1 MNNLNFTKEQQ
12 EYIKALLASNKELMN
27 INKELLNNNTELNRR
42 ALEAEA
48 KVESQ
53 KFEIEYLKA
62 EVAYLQD
69 KKYGKSKDN
78 VDLDK
83 YPNLFNYEI
92 FNEAEA
98 TADSNVS
105 DSSLINTEI
114 INEEE
119 KEVTFTTKG
128 KKKKNLINRMKNIEV
143 KRIVHDLSDE
153 EKICSQCGKELLLI
167 GSTISQK
174 IVYVPAKIRIE
185 EHEYKTYKCLN
196 CSDEKA
202 NIIKPK
208 NDLAFS
214 KSMADSTLVSHIIME
229 KYYKSVPLYR
239 QEKTFQQFGI
249 SLARANMSNWVIES
263 GNYIKPIFDKMH
275 KDLLELDIILG
286 DETPTNVIESQKQTN
301 YVWMFNSCKYD
312 KQIYLY
318 FAKDSREHHH
328 LTDILKGYKCKY
340 FQSDAYQAY
349 EKLEGVTNVYC
360 LAHARRKFTDIL
372 KISKNNSNY
381 KLMNTYCA
389 TAIDYCNKLYKIENK
404 LKNKSIEEIY
414 RGRQELSLP
423 IIKEFKVWVDSVID
437 IFPPK
442 SKMGEA
448 ISYLHNNFD
457 NIMNYTLDGRLAL
470 DNNKSERMAKNYKIG
485 KKNWL
490 FSFSELGADTSAMIY
505 SLIETAKANKLKIYE
520 YLIHVFNTLAKY
532 EEYSDELIESL
543 LPYSSNLP
551 KCLILEEKSS

>member
-1 MNNLNFTKEQQ
+1 MSNLNFTKEQQ
-12 EYIKALLASNKELMN
+12 EYIEALLASNKKLLKDNED
-27 INKELLNNNTELNRR
+27 LLNNNAELNKR

-83 YPNLFNYEI
+83 YPNLFNYET

-98 TADSNVS
+98 TADSS
-105 DSSLINTEI
+105 IADPEEITEQEI
-114 INEEE
+114 
-119 KEVTFTTKG
+119 EVTFKVKG
-128 KKKKNLINRMKNIEV
+128 SRKKNLINRMKNIEV
-143 KRIVHDLSDE
+143 KRIVHDLKDE
-153 EKICSQCGKELLLI
+153 EKICTNCGNELVPM
-167 GSTISQK
+167 GSTITK
-174 IVYVPAKIRIE
+174 KLIYIPAKIRIE
-185 EHEYKTYKCLN
+185 EHEYKTYKCVN

-202 NIIKPK
+202 NITKAK
-208 NDLAFS
+208 NDLAFP

-239 QEKTFQQFGI
+239 QEKIFEQFGI
-249 SLARANMSNWVIES
+249 PLTRINMSNWVIES
-263 GNYIKPIFDKMH
+263 GRYIKPIFDKMH
-275 KDLLELDIILG
+275 KDLLELEIILG
-286 DETPTNVIESQKQTN
+286 DETPTKVIESKKETN

-381 KLMNTYCA
+381 KLMNSYCA
-389 TAIDYCNKLYKIENK
+389 TAIDYCNKLYKIEDK
-404 LKNKSIEEIY
+404 LKNKSIEKIY
-414 RGRQELSLP
+414 QGRQELSLP
-423 IIKEFKVWVDSVID
+423 IIKEFKVWVNSVID

-505 SLIETAKANKLKIYE
+505 SIIETAKANKLRIYE

-543 LPYSSNLP
+543 LPYSPNLP
-551 KCLILEEKSS
+551 KYLILEEKSS